1 MGKRWTLVILA
12 LVVFVLTSVGASAA
26 GVFIVSRAGVTPYN
40 GAMAGFMQV
49 AYANQLPGFDP
60 KSIQLQGTSADDA
73 ALSALKAKLPTLIFT
88 VGSYATKKVRAAIPD
103 VWIVYA
109 MVYYPD
115 LEGFTADPKMV
126 GIGSLGSPKDLN
138 EMVKA
143 FRRRAKRLYILHSPA
158 IQSSIPGLIAQ
169 LDEAGFDAQDKPV
182 PDAPS
187 LQGVFNS
194 IRDDAQVVLLLPDP
208 LTSNQDALRYIISQC
223 VDNKIIPVAL
233 SDSLVANGALCAAFY
248 PGDAVGNEAAK
259 VAQTILNTGKAPAD
273 KVVDP
278 PSVSTSVNMK
288 TAQALRLKV
297 PSKINFGV
305 TYE

>member
-1 MGKRWTLVILA
+1 
-12 LVVFVLTSVGASAA
+12 
-26 GVFIVSRAGVTPYN
+26 
-40 GAMAGFMQV
+40 
-49 AYANQLPGFDP
+49 
-60 KSIQLQGTSADDA
+60 
-73 ALSALKAKLPTLIFT
+73 
-88 VGSYATKKVRAAIPD
+88 
-103 VWIVYA
+103 
-109 MVYYPD
+109 
-115 LEGFTADPKMV
+115 MV
-126 GIGSLGSPKDLN
+126 GIGSLGSSRDL
-138 EMVKA
+138 EEIVKA

-158 IQSSIPGLIAQ
+158 IQNSIPGLIAR
-169 LDEAGFDAQDKPV
+169 LDQAGFDAQDKPV

-187 LQGVFNS
+187 LQGVFAS
-194 IRDDAQVVLLLPDP
+194 IKDDAQVVLLLPDP

-233 SDSLVANGALCAAFY
+233 SDSLVASGVLCAAFY

-278 PSVSTSVNMK
+278 PSVSTSVNKK
-288 TAQALRLKV
+288 TAQALRLKL